1 MTAAPSIPVIDAA
14 ALLGEPMTALC
25 QAPWTQV
32 TAATDSNRCLWKA
45 LHKQRYQG
53 FEQGATDVAAAPLSR
68 PACTSARLQAS
79 RPPPAGGSWA
89 VGLRPLA
96 PRGPAAPRRR
106 RGGTP
111 RLLSDS
117 AESAQATAA
126 GRCCCWPV
134 LLGPPMARLPAPRRD
149 CGQINDRAAHRPA
162 RVCELVTA
170 GLAAGT
176 VCRLA
181 LCRCL
186 GLLACWWTASAGRCG
201 CSGCRRCG
209 GLGCGVCVHVPI
221 ISRVTILSSC
231 IM

>member
-117 AESAQATAA
+117 AGSAQATAA
-126 GRCCCWPV
+126 GRCCWGRRWRGYLRHGGIADRSMIALLTGPRGSASWSLRALRRARYAAWRSAGVWACWPA
-134 LLGPPMARLPAPRRD
+134 GGRPRR
-149 CGQINDRAAHRPA
+149 G
-162 RVCELVTA
+162 
-170 GLAAGT
+170 AAG
-176 VCRLA
+176 A
-181 LCRCL
+181 
-186 GLLACWWTASAGRCG
+186 AGAG
-201 CSGCRRCG
+201 AAAAWGV
-209 GLGCGVCVHVPI
+209 VCVYMFPLYHVL
-221 ISRVTILSSC
+221 RYCQAVLCNTLC
-231 IM
+231 